1 MRRGEGGRRKGSR
14 PSGAL
19 FRSVQWSLSHVVAL
33 TSESYAAFIVIDF
46 IAIWSGA
53 LCPLPLGRE
62 DGGWMAVMGR
72 PHRRAVRG
80 YEDRRD
86 RLQVLVEPELGV

>member
-1 MRRGEGGRRKGSR
+1 M
-14 PSGAL
+14 L
-19 FRSVQWSLSHVVAL
+19 LLSLANRTLHSSL
-33 TSESYAAFIVIDF
+33 LISS
-46 IAIWSGA
+46 AIWSGA
-53 LCPLPLGRE
+53 RCPLPLGRE